1 MKRQKTPQKRVV
13 KAASQPAT
21 VSSLAKYLQLSAA
34 SVSMILNSTAN
45 SARFPEKTKKRVLA
59 AAAKFNYRPN
69 FVARSLRK
77 QQTFTIGVLVPEVS
91 EGYAALVLAGIE
103 DYLLQAGYFYFVVSH
118 RHKTH
123 LLEQYPRLFMDRLVE
138 GIIAVDTTE
147 LPFVPNVPT
156 VAVSGH
162 RRLPGITNVV
172 LDHRRAAFQALE
184 HLLQL
189 GHRRIA
195 FIKGQP
201 FSSDTEARWSSIRDA
216 ARKLGLTIDPGLIAQ
231 LQADSPTPEPGYDVT
246 KSLIGKNKHFT
257 AMFAFNDISAIGAI
271 RALLDSGIKV
281 PSDVSVIGFD
291 DIQSAAFHNPRL
303 TTIRQPLR
311 RMGELAAETLLK
323 RIGNREYPKIIA
335 VVPELIVREST
346 APPPLAN
353 LEAIGKYSE
362 SIASERT

>member
-1 MKRQKTPQKRVV
+1 MERQKARRSNL
-13 KAASQPAT
+13 SQPVTISA
-21 VSSLAKYLQLSAA
+21 LAKHLKLSPAA
-34 SVSMILNSTAN
+34 VSMVLNSTPKA
-45 SARFPEKTKKRVLA
+45 ARFPEKTRKRILA

-118 RHKTH
+118 RHNTH
-123 LLEQYPRLFMDRLVE
+123 RLEQYPRLFMERLVE

-147 LPFVPNVPT
+147 LPFVPNVPIT
-156 VAVSGH
+156 VVSGH
-162 RRLPGITNVV
+162 KRSPGITNVV
-172 LDHRRAAFQALE
+172 LDHRRAASLALE

-201 FSSDTEARWSSIRDA
+201 FSSDTDTRWSSIREA
-216 ARKLGLTIDPGLIAQ
+216 ARKLGVAIDPDLVTQ

-246 KSLIGKNKHFT
+246 KSLLAKHAHFT

-281 PSDVSVIGFD
+281 PSEVSVIGFD
-291 DIQSAAFHNPRL
+291 DIQNAAFQNPRL

-311 RMGELAAETLLK
+311 LMGQLAAETLLK
-323 RIGNREYPKIIA
+323 RIRGGEYPKIVA
-335 VVPELIVREST
+335 VEPELIVREST
-346 APPPLAN
+346 APPPVST
-353 LEAIGKYSE
+353 LEEVGAISLTDKIS
-362 SIASERT
+362 